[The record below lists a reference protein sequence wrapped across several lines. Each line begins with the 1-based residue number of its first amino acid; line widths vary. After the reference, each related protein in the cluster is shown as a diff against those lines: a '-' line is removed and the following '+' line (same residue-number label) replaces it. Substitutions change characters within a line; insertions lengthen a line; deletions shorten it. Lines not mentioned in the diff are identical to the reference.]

1 MERNREL
8 LKRLWPMDNG
18 QLALSAEAEHE
29 LRTEDYVLELP
40 QSGERIVGRDT
51 MLAMQREYPSPPS
64 IQILRI
70 TGAGDHYALLG
81 RSDYNG
87 DIYYVVNV
95 VEFRDGRIARET
107 RIYGAPFDP
116 PEWRAKYATSPPP

>member
-1 MERNREL
+1 MDRNREL
-8 LKRLWPMDNG
+8 LERLWPSDG
-18 QLALSAEAEHE
+18 RLALSAEAEHE
-29 LRTEDYVLELP
+29 LRTEDYVVEMP

-51 MLAMQREYPSPPS
+51 MREMQQEYPNPPS

-70 TGAGDHYALLG
+70 TGSGDNFVVLG
-81 RSDYNG
+81 RSDYGG
-87 DIYYVVNV
+87 DVYYVANV

-116 PEWRAKYATSPPP
+116 PPWRAKYATSPPR

>member
-1 MERNREL
+1 MDNREL
-8 LKRLWPMDNG
+8 LERLWTSDSE
-18 QLALSAEAEHE
+18 LVLSAEAEHE
-29 LRTEDYVLELP
+29 MRTEDYVLEMP

-51 MLAMQREYPSPPS
+51 MRAMQQEYPNPPS

-70 TGAGDHYALLG
+70 TGSGDHFVVLG
-81 RSDYNG
+81 RSDYSG
-87 DIYYVVNV
+87 DVYYVANV

-116 PEWRAKYATSPPP
+116 PAWRAKYATSPPQ